1 MENIKAEDDQLPCT
15 GTCAEDESTLDIQEG
30 FKVEVSPIEEEG
42 SELQYPCIKQ
52 EEPAVKEEVLEV
64 QVAEIKEEVSPLDHG
79 ELSQD
84 GRQTSSTSTTIS
96 NMEETPSQQEVEFG
110 SRRATH
116 RQRKERFTPQELD
129 ILLQEVEARRTI
141 IYGTKH
147 RAPRATKVKD
157 AWEQI
162 AASMN
167 GSSSGIRRTA
177 QECRKRFNDVRRRSK
192 HKLSSARQA
201 AVSTGGGPSTS
212 QPLTSTEE
220 ITSSTLHPSKSVMGF
235 GGQEVGLPSADPIQ
249 QRRED
254 EYPTHL
260 RHTDSLK
267 REEQREDEA
276 TGQQDNCVRPAQ
288 GSPAQ
293 SPSVRQSPR
302 RELVTAP
309 RSQYRRRIMEE
320 NSDALQPFLR
330 LQQSGFNMLQRELRL
345 LGRNLN
351 SRVGRLEHRVG
362 GMEQSLFRINNNLS
376 RLADAAERYLSRAP
390 TSDAA
395 V

>member
-1 MENIKAEDDQLPCT
+1 MPNCKT
-15 GTCAEDESTLDIQEG
+15 
-30 FKVEVSPIEEEG
+30 
-42 SELQYPCIKQ
+42 
-52 EEPAVKEEVLEV
+52 VKRVN
-64 QVAEIKEEVSPLDHG
+64 S
-79 ELSQD
+79 
-84 GRQTSSTSTTIS
+84 TSSMLSVS
-96 NMEETPSQQEVEFG
+96 SMEETPLQHEGEFD
-110 SRRATH
+110 SRRATR
-116 RQRKERFTPQELD
+116 RQRKERFTKQELD

-147 RAPRATKVKD
+147 RAPRATKVKE

-212 QPLTSTEE
+212 QPLMSMEE
-220 ITSSTLHPSKSVMGF
+220 IASSTLQRESVMGF
-235 GGQEVGLPSADPIQ
+235 GGQEAGLPSADPIQ
-249 QRRED
+249 QRRGE
-254 EYPTHL
+254 EYPTRL
-260 RHTDSLK
+260 RHTDSPR
-267 REEQREDEA
+267 REEQRENEA
-276 TGQQDNCVRPAQ
+276 TGQQENYIRPAQ
-288 GSPAQ
+288 RSPAQ
-293 SPSVRQSPR
+293 SPSVLPSPR

-309 RSQYRRRIMEE
+309 RSRRRRHTMEE
-320 NSDALQPFLR
+320 NSDGHQTFLR
-330 LQQSGFNMLQRELRL
+330 LQQSGFSMLQRELRM
-345 LGRNLN
+345 LGRNLS
-351 SRVGRLEHRVG
+351 SRFGRLEHRVV

>member
-30 FKVEVSPIEEEG
+30 FKVEVSPIEEVG

-84 GRQTSSTSTTIS
+84 GRQTSSTSTT
-96 NMEETPSQQEVEFG
+96 N
-110 SRRATH
+110 
-116 RQRKERFTPQELD
+116 
-129 ILLQEVEARRTI
+129 
-141 IYGTKH
+141 
-147 RAPRATKVKD
+147 
-157 AWEQI
+157 
-162 AASMN
+162 
-167 GSSSGIRRTA
+167 
-177 QECRKRFNDVRRRSK
+177 
-192 HKLSSARQA
+192 
-201 AVSTGGGPSTS
+201 
-212 QPLTSTEE
+212 
-220 ITSSTLHPSKSVMGF
+220 
-235 GGQEVGLPSADPIQ
+235 PIQ
-249 QRRED
+249 QRRGD

-260 RHTDSLK
+260 CHTDSPK

-276 TGQQDNCVRPAQ
+276 TSQQDNCVRPAQ
-288 GSPAQ
+288 SSPAQ
-293 SPSVRQSPR
+293 SPSVRQSPK

-309 RSQYRRRIMEE
+309 RSRRRRRIMEE

-330 LQQSGFNMLQRELRL
+330 LQQSGFNMLQRELRM